1 MKKVNFKNLIIGKPK
16 IKNKFIVINT
26 ENEVFNKKI
35 VISNNAIILKNNKKD
50 TMKNTFVNFHYVKC
64 NRCNFLIGLLLREK
78 YYFIKS
84 MIKIRK
90 EKEIFS
96 DLISIKED
104 LLNQFKS
111 IFNLLYQEN
120 VVNVKINT
128 HLIKKDS
135 SSFQEYTKK
144 NFDIIIIIHKIE
156 GRIFLLGNN
165 GYYNNVIKTLKS
177 HFQNNI
183 FFVLL
188 VKEDNNLKNKKMI
201 EELIEKGGEED
212 LKPFY
217 ENERIIFINNYNYKE
232 GILNSKDFW
241 IKIIHNNY
249 LLKPVKKEFFE
260 NESKEAYN
268 NDKLIIDQMANY
280 LINKEDNFI
289 NRCFN

>member
-1 MKKVNFKNLIIGKPK
+1 
-16 IKNKFIVINT
+16 
-26 ENEVFNKKI
+26 
-35 VISNNAIILKNNKKD
+35 
-50 TMKNTFVNFHYVKC
+50 
-64 NRCNFLIGLLLREK
+64 
-78 YYFIKS
+78 
-84 MIKIRK
+84 MIKTRK
-90 EKEIFS
+90 SKQLFLE
-96 DLISIKED
+96 LISIKSE
-104 LLNQFKS
+104 LLKEFKS
-111 IFNLLYQEN
+111 DLDSIYKNN
-120 VVNVKINT
+120 IVNVDINI

-135 SSFQEYTKK
+135 ISFDDYTKK
-144 NFDIIIIIHKIE
+144 RFDIIFIIHKIE
-156 GRIFLLGNN
+156 GRIFLLGKN
-165 GYYNNVIKTLKS
+165 GYYNNVIKTLKKR
-177 HFQNNI
+177 FTNNI
-183 FFVLL
+183 FFILL
-188 VKEDNNLKNKKMI
+188 VNEKDNKKNKKMI

-249 LLKPVKKEFFE
+249 LLKPVKTEFFE